1 VNGDFGIKGFTNNDN
16 ERIQQ
21 ERTNMRK
28 LTLGLA
34 LLTSILGVSAAHA
47 SDCYSVRVSGCGKKA
62 RICVATSS
70 SSTAETKAV
79 EAFKRA
85 YNCSSAS
92 VSSYSSSCS
101 EAANDKC
108 DLRQ

>member
-1 VNGDFGIKGFTNNDN
+1 
-16 ERIQQ
+16 
-21 ERTNMRK
+21 MRK

-34 LLTSILGVSAAHA
+34 LIGSLAAASVARA
-47 SDCYSVRVSGCGKKA
+47 SDCYSVRVSGCGKQA
-62 RICVATSS
+62 RICVNTSS

-85 YNCSSAS
+85 YSCTSAS